1 MEYEKNAFFR
11 LTIKN
16 EFLKRK
22 KKNPNYSLRSF
33 AKFLKVEHSSL
44 AQIISDKR
52 PLSDKM
58 CQRIGHALGYSSI
71 KMRTLMKTDLESK
84 SFYRYKKLED
94 DTFKVIADWYYY
106 AILELTYC
114 DNFKP
119 SVRWISKVLG
129 LPIAKISEAVEIL
142 KLLKFL
148 EVTPDG
154 QWIDRMGDA
163 HTMGNE
169 IQAPSFDEHQKQVLE
184 QAIEAMKKNQHGLR
198 LQSSMTLAVAKEK
211 IPEAKKM
218 MLNFLYELSDYLK
231 SSPSKDEVY
240 NIVFSL
246 YPLSV
251 TENGENH

>member
-1 MEYEKNAFFR
+1 MEDEKNAFFR

-22 KKNPNYSLRSF
+22 KKNPNYSIRSF
-33 AKFLKVEHSSL
+33 AKFLNVEHSSL
-44 AQIISDKR
+44 TQIISGKR

-71 KMRTLMKTDLESK
+71 KMRTLKKTDLNSK
-84 SFYRYKKLED
+84 SFDRYKKLED

-114 DNFKP
+114 ETFKP
-119 SVRWISKVLG
+119 SVRWISRVLG
-129 LPIAKISEAVEIL
+129 VPYTQAAEAVERL
-142 KLLKFL
+142 KRLNYL

-154 QWIDRMGDA
+154 RWIDRMGDA
-163 HTMGNE
+163 HNIGNE
-169 IQAPSFDEHQKQVLE
+169 IKAPSFKEHEKQGLE
-184 QAIEAMKKNQHGLR
+184 KAIEAMEKIQHDYR

-246 YPLSV
+246 YPLSANDNR
-251 TENGENH
+251 EHS